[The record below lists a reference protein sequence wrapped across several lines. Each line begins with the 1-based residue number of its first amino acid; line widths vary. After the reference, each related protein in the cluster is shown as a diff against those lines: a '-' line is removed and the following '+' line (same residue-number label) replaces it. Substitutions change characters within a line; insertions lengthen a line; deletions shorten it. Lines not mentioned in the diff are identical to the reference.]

1 MSFKPRRRLFGRIV
15 RALEPVG
22 NPRERAIVDDMSSL
36 DAIDTN
42 ALKATCERF
51 GVAELAVFG
60 SVATGEDGPGS
71 DVDVLYV
78 LRDGV
83 HLGWAINDLAD
94 ELQSVLGR
102 PVDLVSK
109 RALHARLRDVVLGQ
123 AQVVYAA

>member
-1 MSFKPRRRLFGRIV
+1 MG
-15 RALEPVG
+15 
-22 NPRERAIVDDMSSL
+22 AIVGGKCPLGSVDVG
-36 DAIDTN
+36 
-42 ALKATCERF
+42 ALSAVCERY

-60 SVATGEDGPGS
+60 SVARGEAGPGS

-78 LRDGV
+78 LREGV

-94 ELQSVLGR
+94 DLEEVLGR

-109 RALHARLRDVVLGQ
+109 RALHRRLKDAVLAE